1 MLIYLGFAALAAFA
15 SALVL
20 SLLGEI
26 SLLATTHLVFAA
38 AALPLIFGAIS
49 HFMPVLTRTGEAP
62 RAVLLVP
69 FLLQVAGLLAFL
81 YFRGA
86 VATTVLHA
94 AAGTALLVALAY
106 AGWLLA
112 RARKTFGTPH
122 PGWRWYF
129 AAVVFLAFGLALVPA
144 MDYWPQWRLALRLL
158 HVHFNLLGFVGLTAI
173 GTLQVLLPT
182 VLSGPD
188 AEATQR
194 LRTDL
199 PWAVGGV
206 LATSLGAAF
215 WWPLSLAGAAM
226 LFCVVWH
233 LGSAWYSRYGLLTL
247 LADGAAAALVA
258 ALFGFVLFL
267 LIGVAHAFGLLSGHD
282 AVPGFMAAFLL
293 PLVSGA
299 LSQLLPVWRFP
310 GKATPERARMRDLL
324 ASGGLVRA
332 LFFIASGFLL
342 ALGYEEGFWLAAVGL
357 LHFGAVLVRAYFF
370 SAPIGIE

>member
-20 SLLGEI
+20 SLFGEI

-69 FLLQVAGLLAFL
+69 FLLQVAGLLACL
-81 YFRGA
+81 YFRGEVGT
-86 VATTVLHA
+86 VALHA
-94 AAGTALLVALAY
+94 ASGSALLAALAY
-106 AGWLLA
+106 SGWLLV
-112 RARKTFGTPH
+112 RARKTFGRPH
-122 PGWRWYF
+122 PGWRWYL

-144 MDYWPQWRLALRLL
+144 MDHWPQWRLALRLL

-357 LHFGAVLVRAYFF
+357 LHFGGVLVRVYFF

>member
-20 SLLGEI
+20 SLFGEI

-182 VLSGPD
+182 V
-188 AEATQR
+188 
-194 LRTDL
+194 
-199 PWAVGGV
+199 
-206 LATSLGAAF
+206 
-215 WWPLSLAGAAM
+215 
-226 LFCVVWH
+226 
-233 LGSAWYSRYGLLTL
+233 
-247 LADGAAAALVA
+247 
-258 ALFGFVLFL
+258 
-267 LIGVAHAFGLLSGHD
+267 
-282 AVPGFMAAFLL
+282 
-293 PLVSGA
+293 
-299 LSQLLPVWRFP
+299 
-310 GKATPERARMRDLL
+310 
-324 ASGGLVRA
+324 
-332 LFFIASGFLL
+332 
-342 ALGYEEGFWLAAVGL
+342 
-357 LHFGAVLVRAYFF
+357 
-370 SAPIGIE
+370 

>member
-20 SLLGEI
+20 SVLGES
-26 SLLATTHLVFAA
+26 SLLATTHLVFAVA
-38 AALPLIFGAIS
+38 AMPLIFGAIS
-49 HFMPVLTRTGEAP
+49 HFLPVLTRSGEAP

-81 YFRGA
+81 YFWGA
-86 VATTVLHA
+86 VGAAALHA
-94 AAGTALLVALAY
+94 AAGSALLVALAY
-106 AGWLLA
+106 AAWLLA

-122 PGWRWYF
+122 PGWRWYL
-129 AAVVFLAFGLALVPA
+129 AAVVFLVFGVALVPA
-144 MDYWPQWRLALRLL
+144 MDHWPQWRLALRLL
-158 HVHFNLLGFVGLTAI
+158 HVHLNLLGFVGLTAI

-194 LRTDL
+194 LRSDL

-226 LFCVVWH
+226 LFYVAWR
-233 LGSAWYSRYGLLTL
+233 LGSAWYRRYGLRTL
-247 LADGAAAALVA
+247 FGDGAAAALVT

-267 LIGVAHAFGLLSGHD
+267 VFGVVHALGLLSGHD
-282 AVPGFMAAFLL
+282 AVPAFIAAFLL
-293 PLVSGA
+293 PLLSGA
-299 LSQLLPVWRFP
+299 FSQLLPVWRFP
-310 GKATPERARMRDLL
+310 GRATPERELMRDRL
-324 ASGGLVRA
+324 ASGGALRA
-332 LFFIASGFLL
+332 LFFVASGCLL
-342 ALGYEEGFWLAAVGL
+342 AIGYEEGFWLAAAGL
-357 LHFGAVLVRAYFF
+357 LHFGVVLVRAYFF
-370 SAPIGIE
+370 SAPTRSE

>member
-1 MLIYLGFAALAAFA
+1 M
-15 SALVL
+15 
-20 SLLGEI
+20 
-26 SLLATTHLVFAA
+26 
-38 AALPLIFGAIS
+38 
-49 HFMPVLTRTGEAP
+49 
-62 RAVLLVP
+62 
-69 FLLQVAGLLAFL
+69 
-81 YFRGA
+81 
-86 VATTVLHA
+86 
-94 AAGTALLVALAY
+94 
-106 AGWLLA
+106 
-112 RARKTFGTPH
+112 
-122 PGWRWYF
+122 
-129 AAVVFLAFGLALVPA
+129 VFLAFGLALVPA

-188 AEATQR
+188 VEATQR

-310 GKATPERARMRDLL
+310 GKATPVRARMRDLL

-357 LHFGAVLVRAYFF
+357 LHFGGVLVRVYFF